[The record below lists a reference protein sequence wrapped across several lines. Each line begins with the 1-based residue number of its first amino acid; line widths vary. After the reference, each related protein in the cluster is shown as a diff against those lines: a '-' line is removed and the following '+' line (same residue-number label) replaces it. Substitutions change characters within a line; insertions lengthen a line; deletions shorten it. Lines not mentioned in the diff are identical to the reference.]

1 MKRPSFQFYPSD
13 WLRDTAL
20 RSCSIGARGLWI
32 DLICYMHEGTPYG
45 HLKVNDKVI
54 LPANLARMVGETLE
68 VVEGWLSELA
78 DAGVFQYDDN
88 GSIFSK
94 RMVRDEELRN
104 KRASGGVLG
113 GNPNLINKDKVGGK
127 VNHKVANKVKQNT
140 TPSSSSSSSSSI
152 IKRVTPDG
160 VIPQV
165 WDDFL
170 QLRKQKRSAVTDTVM
185 RGIQKEASK
194 AGLSLNDALEHCCVA
209 GWQSFNAEWYANAKA
224 KAVNK
229 QDAEQPWVK
238 QNREWFESATGRVA
252 EKDIFDIEPNLTR
265 IAK

>member
-32 DLICYMHEGTPYG
+32 DLICYMHDGTPYG

-68 VVEGWLSELA
+68 VVEGWLLELA
-78 DAGVFQYDDN
+78 DAGVFQYDHD

-104 KRASGGVLG
+104 KRALGGVLG

-127 VNHKVANKVKQNT
+127 VNHKVANKVKQNA

-152 IKRVTPDG
+152 IKRITPEG
-160 VIPQV
+160 VLQNV

-170 QLRKQKRSAVTDTVM
+170 QLRKERRSAVTDTVI
-185 RGIQKEASK
+185 RGIEKQARK

-224 KAVNK
+224 KSATE
-229 QDAEQPWVK
+229 APWVK
-238 QNREWFESATGRVA
+238 QNREWFDEATGRKP
-252 EKDIFDIEPNLTR
+252 EKDFVDLETNVTR